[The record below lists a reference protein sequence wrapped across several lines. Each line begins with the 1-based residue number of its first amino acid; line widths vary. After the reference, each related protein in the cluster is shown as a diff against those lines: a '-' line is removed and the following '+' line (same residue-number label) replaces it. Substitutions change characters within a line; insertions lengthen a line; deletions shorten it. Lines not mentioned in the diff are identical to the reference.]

1 MQVRHILAHGV
12 LLVSFLLHD
21 DFHALLIINHL
32 CLATSI
38 ACKSIQ
44 LLLDDIG
51 EVILVLGLQV
61 SAITFLRNFGFFSW
75 ARGPSSEKSDGAQT
89 PLLLDLYP
97 IFSLFEGVHVLEVSQ
112 F

>member
-1 MQVRHILAHGV
+1 M

-21 DFHALLIINHL
+21 DFQAFLIINHL

-44 LLLDDIG
+44 LLLDYIR

-61 SAITFLRNFGFFSW
+61 NAITPAVMRDLSFSSW
-75 ARGPSSEKSDGAQT
+75 AKGSSCEESDGAQT
-89 PLLLDLYP
+89 PLLRDLHP
-97 IFSLFEGVHVLEVSQ
+97 VLSLFEGVHVLEVPQ